1 MTEQLNKDQILWR
14 CRRGMLE
21 LDLLLHSYMNQ
32 KFDHLS
38 ENDLAHFI
46 ILLNYPD
53 QTLLEILMGRQIPS
67 DPKLIPLVSEIRR
80 AAATA

>member
-1 MTEQLNKDQILWR
+1 
-14 CRRGMLE
+14 MLE

-32 KFDHLS
+32 KFERLS
-38 ENDLAHFI
+38 KDDLAHFI
-46 ILLNYPD
+46 ALLDYPD

>member
-38 ENDLAHFI
+38 KKDLAHFI
-46 ILLNYPD
+46 ILLDYPD

-67 DPKLIPLVSEIRR
+67 DPKLIPLISEIRR
-80 AAATA
+80 AASTA

>member
-1 MTEQLNKDQILWR
+1 VTDQLDKDQIQWR

-21 LDLLLHSYMNQ
+21 LDLLLRNYMNQ
-32 KFDHLS
+32 HFDSLS
-38 ENDLAHFI
+38 EDDLTGFLT
-46 ILLNYPD
+46 LLDYPD

-67 DPKLIPLVSEIRR
+67 DPKLVPLVSEIRR